1 MAQVGAVTGPVS
13 ILVYPN
19 GDFIRG
25 SDPRCV
31 YLKDQGFRVFF
42 GAGPSPYYTYG
53 DNYLYFDRCMLTG
66 DTLRNVDYSRLF
78 NKEEV
83 YDANRK
89 KSA

>member
-1 MAQVGAVTGPVS
+1 
-13 ILVYPN
+13 
-19 GDFIRG
+19 
-25 SDPRCV
+25 
-31 YLKDQGFRVFF
+31 
-42 GAGPSPYYTYG
+42 
-53 DNYLYFDRCMLTG
+53 MLTG